1 MYNQN
6 LDKLD
11 GDICS
16 EKYLREN
23 ILDHSKLSL
32 CYHQKGKIIF
42 VDTEKEFKEIYPDYD
57 LPSLTKNQAIIV
69 PGKENSNWHVDSFVN
84 VAFTIPNEII
94 MQIMYKKLFEMK
106 NLNIFGKVNI
116 SSLAAELNR
125 SMEDGNI
132 YYFKKTFKVSH
143 VGDMIP
149 TFGSKNDFYVILNKN
164 YIWDNYL
171 EMIQDHEIKTGF
183 NLRSAEGLIR
193 IDLVDQIKT
202 LQTSSIANALIF
214 NFKDRMEIYD
224 QENYEKIREI
234 ILPRANKLIE
244 VLDIHNMVYSSVPI
258 VDQLDSL
265 KYVVP
270 FLKITIN
277 TVIIFLLVLNFT
289 LIYHIFGLTL
299 QDKLFHFGIM
309 RTLGF
314 KKFKLYL
321 VLIAQAFCLSV
332 ISLIISFPFTF
343 ILFGVFNKMDLK
355 IQFFG
360 RKIYPSFP
368 IILFSI
374 VCNFLIP
381 TVSLLIPGFKFFNKK
396 IMESI
401 DNRAELFSSLKL
413 QKDSE
418 NKLLSTPFL

>member
-1 MYNQN
+1 M
-6 LDKLD
+6 
-11 GDICS
+11 
-16 EKYLREN
+16 
-23 ILDHSKLSL
+23 
-32 CYHQKGKIIF
+32 CYRQKGKVIF
-42 VDTEKEFKEIYPDYD
+42 VDTEKEFKEVYPDYD
-57 LPSLTKNQAIIV
+57 LPSLTKDQAVIV
-69 PGKENSNWHVDSFVN
+69 PGKDNGKWAVDSFVN
-84 VAFTIPNEII
+84 VIFTIPNEII
-94 MQIMYKKLFEMK
+94 MQIMYDKLFKMK
-106 NLNIFGKVNI
+106 NLDIYGNINI
-116 SSLAAELNR
+116 SSLASELSR
-125 SMEDGNI
+125 SMEDGNV
-132 YYFKKTFKVSH
+132 YYFKKTFQVSH

-171 EMIQDHEIKTGF
+171 QMLQEQQIKTGF
-183 NLRSAEGLIR
+183 NLRSSEGLVR
-193 IDLVDQIKT
+193 IDLVDEVKQ
-202 LQTSSIANALIF
+202 LQTSSISNALIF
-214 NFKDRMEIYD
+214 NFTDRMEIYD
-224 QENYEKIREI
+224 QENYESIREI
-234 ILPRANKLIE
+234 ILPRANKIIE

-265 KYVVP
+265 RYVVP

-314 KKFKLYL
+314 KRFKLYL
-321 VLIAQAFCLSV
+321 VLVAQAFCLSV
-332 ISLIISFPFTF
+332 FSLLFSFPLTF
-343 ILFGVFNKMDLK
+343 ILFGVFNRMDLK

-360 RKIYPSFP
+360 RKIFPSFG
-368 IILFSI
+368 IIFFSI
-374 VCNFLIP
+374 ICNFLIP
-381 TVSLLIPGFKFFNKK
+381 TISLLIPGFKFFSKK

-418 NKLLSTPFL
+418 NKLLSRAPILPNNR